1 MNNMGDMRKLLSF
14 FLILIIF
21 SNTSIVFAETLESGN
36 YKIDGANLTNGG
48 QPKTSGT
55 GNYSLLETIG
65 DFSGD
70 PRATSANYQTKL
82 GTVDVFTASVPKI
95 SCFETNTSGTSN
107 CTSGPAYVNS
117 NGMVTVCG
125 PSGCYDRAR
134 FEIDTQNN
142 PDDTLYSIQIST
154 DNFASD
160 IRYIDGVTKRPT
172 NIAGITVADFLTK
185 SSWESTTTN
194 ILGLESDTT
203 YYVRATALHG
213 DFTQSS
219 AGPSLSATT
228 SLPTMTYDLDI
239 APTTGSTTESGAPYT
254 VTFSNNSKLIQT
266 GPTQTSDDLIWLDA
280 NTNAQGGM
288 AILMKGLNGGL
299 DSATASYTIPSIT
312 ADLDGTSEGFGVQNY
327 QVSQLYNTGSGNG
340 SLSVLVPN
348 SNYTGSGNSV
358 GIIDTFFSKVYEADG
373 PIHTGRTS
381 LLLKARASSSAGEA
395 TDYFETITIVFVPRY

>member
-1 MNNMGDMRKLLSF
+1 MKYMRKLLSI
-14 FLILIIF
+14 FLILLMIT
-21 SNTSIVFAETLESGN
+21 NTTIVFAETLESGN

-70 PRATSANYQTKL
+70 PRASSTNYQTKL

-95 SCFETNTSGTSN
+95 SCFETTSNGSSN
-107 CTSGPAYVNS
+107 CTSGPAYLNS
-117 NGMVTVCG
+117 GGLTRVCG

-160 IRYIDGVTKRPT
+160 IKYIDGVTKKPT
-172 NIAGITVADFLTK
+172 TIANITIADFLTK
-185 SSWESTTTN
+185 SNWEATTTN
-194 ILGLESDTT
+194 ILGLESSTT
-203 YYVRATALHG
+203 YSLRATALHG
-213 DFTQSS
+213 DFTQSP
-219 AGPSLSATT
+219 AGPSVNATT
-228 SLPTMTYDLDI
+228 ALPTMTYDIDI
-239 APTTGSTTESGAPYT
+239 ASTSGVSTESAAPYT
-254 VTFSNNSKLIQT
+254 VTFSNNSKIIQT

-288 AILMKGLNGGL
+288 AILFKGLNGGL
-299 DSATASYTIPSIT
+299 LSPTTSYTIQSAT
-312 ADLDGTSEGFGVQNY
+312 DDLDGTSEGFGLQNY
-327 QVSQLYNTGSGNG
+327 QVSQLYNLGSGNG
-340 SLSVLVPN
+340 SLSSLVPN
-348 SNYTGSGNSV
+348 AIYTGSGNSV
-358 GIIDTFFSKVYEADG
+358 GIIDSLFSKVYESDG

-381 LLLKARASSSAGEA
+381 LLLKARASASAGEA
-395 TDYFETITIVFVPRY
+395 SDYSETITIVFVPRY